1 MISERLVVYGE
12 ATHFPTTSLS
22 RVGKGQREKGVDGEL
37 HRCSVGVDQPWSLS
51 TKDDGSW
58 VCENL
63 DG

>member
-1 MISERLVVYGE
+1 MEKPPIS
-12 ATHFPTTSLS
+12 PTTSLS
-22 RVGKGQREKGVDGEL
+22 WVGKGQREKGVDGEL

-51 TKDDGSW
+51 TKDSRSW